1 MRFPCV
7 GAESETEASYEWT
20 GERTNLAMYGGIDL
34 TLCRQKRAS
43 GDTGQQQRA
52 ELLFSARV
60 RAVGWLLA
68 SERVFE
74 LFFFHPASSV
84 WYRDVRAPFGRSFW
98 EIFSLSERVTFC
110 PAGLRLIW
118 ELAAASP
125 QKLGA
130 LEVLLP
136 SQPVL
141 RQRATQLLPPPSS
154 HSSHLSSVDNVCKQ
168 R

>member
-1 MRFPCV
+1 MLLLDMRFPCV

-74 LFFFHPASSV
+74 LFFFSSCL
-84 WYRDVRAPFGRSFW
+84 FGLVSGRPS
-98 EIFSLSERVTFC
+98 S
-110 PAGLRLIW
+110 IW
-118 ELAAASP
+118 
-125 QKLGA
+125 QKLLGNFFA
-130 LEVLLP
+130 
-136 SQPVL
+136 
-141 RQRATQLLPPPSS
+141 
-154 HSSHLSSVDNVCKQ
+154 
-168 R
+168 